1 MKSISKV
8 ALVVLIVALLY
19 LLISGNLLSLTPF
32 VVAGQLLAVA
42 IGVWARRSFMV
53 GQFSVHAEPGE
64 GQLLANG
71 PYRYIRHPMYAAA
84 LLLVWPGILT
94 NISPETVAVGVIT
107 TAVIAIRITVEEQ
120 FLRTRYA
127 GYEAYTHK
135 TKRVIPFL
143 V

>member
-1 MKSISKV
+1 MKSVSNLALIILMV
-8 ALVVLIVALLY
+8 AILY
-19 LLISGNLLSLTPF
+19 LLISGNLLSPTPL
-32 VVAGQLLAVA
+32 VVVGQLLAVA
-42 IGVWARRSFMV
+42 ISVWARRSFIA

-64 GQLLANG
+64 GQLLSNG

-84 LLLVWPGILT
+84 LLLVWSGILA

-107 TAVIAIRITVEEQ
+107 TAVTAIRITVEEQ
-120 FLRTRYA
+120 FLRTRYP
-127 GYEAYTHK
+127 GYETYTHK